1 LDQKS
6 KELKSNIKIYVIVWV
21 IIIVAITFMYITDG
35 KNILTISFLYVL
47 WLVII
52 FHYESHR
59 FTKYISKH
67 HPMVLNEKKWI
78 SPAQNYFKWRSFINS
93 NNDMNDPDLIEIRKN
108 FKSIMLFNIF
118 QILTIPIIVLLVNII

>member
-1 LDQKS
+1 
-6 KELKSNIKIYVIVWV
+6 
-21 IIIVAITFMYITDG
+21 
-35 KNILTISFLYVL
+35 
-47 WLVII
+47 
-52 FHYESHR
+52 
-59 FTKYISKH
+59 
-67 HPMVLNEKKWI
+67 MVLNEKKWI